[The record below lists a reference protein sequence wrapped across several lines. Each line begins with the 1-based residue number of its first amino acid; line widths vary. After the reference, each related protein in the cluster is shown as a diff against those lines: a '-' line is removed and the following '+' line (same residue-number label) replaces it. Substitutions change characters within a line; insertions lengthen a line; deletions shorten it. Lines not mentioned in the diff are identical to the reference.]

1 MNSNHTAFTAIR
13 KVTKKRFG
21 PNDWQRISKNK
32 SNAAPRMPSGKNAE
46 NPMNNDNVLFRKC
59 VNFTLYASISHVID
73 KHWLLT
79 SKNA

>member
-1 MNSNHTAFTAIR
+1 VNSNHTAFSAIR
-13 KVTKKRFG
+13 KVAKKRFG

-32 SNAAPRMPSGKNAE
+32 SNEATTMPSGKNAE
-46 NPMNNDNVLFRKC
+46 NPMNNVNVNSTEC
-59 VNFTLYASISHVID
+59 VNFTLYASISHVNV